1 MTNDTTRSAVHR
13 PLFKSEE
20 LLDDVLAIRM
30 TTGDARL
37 RAYLDTALSFL
48 RPLGMNAPSLLS
60 LCAYG
65 YRSLLELAPPPPAVA
80 QTVALLPQHLHDRFL
95 FTSPI

>member
-1 MTNDTTRSAVHR
+1 VHR

-20 LLDDVLAIRM
+20 LLGDVLAIRM

-48 RPLGMNAPSLLS
+48 RPLGMDAPSLLA

-65 YRSLLELAPPPPAVA
+65 YRSLLELAPPLPAVA
-80 QTVALLPQHLHDRFL
+80 QAVAQLPQHLHDRFL

>member
-1 MTNDTTRSAVHR
+1 MHR

-20 LLDDVLAIRM
+20 LLDDMLAIRM

-37 RAYLDTALSFL
+37 RAFLDTSLSFL
-48 RPLGMNAPSLLS
+48 RPLGIDAPSLLA

-65 YRSLLELAPPPPAVA
+65 YRSFLERAPQRPAVA

>member
-1 MTNDTTRSAVHR
+1 VHR

-48 RPLGMNAPSLLS
+48 RF
-60 LCAYG
+60 
-65 YRSLLELAPPPPAVA
+65 E
-80 QTVALLPQHLHDRFL
+80 
-95 FTSPI
+95 